1 MQVKSGLFRGSVLMV
16 AALLAACGGLDG
28 EEGTTA
34 PKVLSVQISDGSQG
48 GGIGEPAEGEFP
60 LLQPGVG
67 ADSDNDPNTSLP
79 QDFETE
85 SASSYPVA
93 AARSAGQSPMQPR
106 QLEQA
111 PKASVVQLGVLS
123 ASELA
128 SVSDEGGK
136 LNDGMQQRRVRT
148 GVGRKLSPQVT
159 ALTRSEG
166 SNWNWRTL
174 PDGWQVG
181 SLAVNTGNAKGVRL
195 GLQIDALPSN
205 SLLRFYAPDAST
217 MVELPASQVLARLQA
232 KQQGGAMQ
240 GGSTY
245 WAPVATGSV
254 GVVEVALPPGV
265 SKSGVRLGVDQVM
278 HMVVSPEEAAARS
291 TEKRLIDS
299 VSGSCERDFACT
311 AFPALEAAQTQA
323 ADAAL
328 YLDLVQYD
336 KFGYA
341 AGYVCSGMLVGDN
354 GRTNAP
360 YVLTADHCIGTA
372 AGAYDADAY
381 LFWRSTGCG
390 VSTVDERLALFASG
404 LEYLYS
410 ENASKGADMALLRPF
425 DGNYHVPVDGLE
437 LAGWSAATQRGTQA
451 VVGLHHPEGDHLMRS
466 LGFASPA
473 PRANFL
479 RVLWNQGATEGGSS
493 GSALLN
499 SQGQVIGTLWGGSS
513 ACKDGWQGNGL
524 PDDYGRFSA
533 AYGRGLR
540 NWLHTPARP
549 LAMVA
554 RTGHTSGPRELV
566 LRDLR
571 PSPLGRTTFQAARLN
586 EAGNGLGV
594 SDPWRSPS
602 VFQPL
607 EYGTASGVVVHDIDG
622 DGRDDV
628 VVRRPGLFGTETL
641 SVVQE
646 QVIGGNTVTGEWLLH
661 ARMDRSIK
669 VLGLGDFD
677 GNGIAD
683 VALYDARQKLMQLV
697 LLSRNEA
704 GNYVPHLTEVLYGFK
719 DIFGRLIRTVAP
731 VAVGDFNGTGR
742 AQVLFRDSLRPK
754 EAVFVH
760 WQGDTVPD
768 NSFVLSVGALNLAGT
783 LVAATDIDD
792 DGKTDFVFNNRGA
805 IRYSLSQGS
814 GPTYT
819 MAPHQTAL
827 TALPYGFQLA
837 AVSDVD
843 GVGGS
848 ELVLRRSSNGEVRVV
863 RNPGSGLW
871 TQQTVSLLA
880 QP

>member
-1 MQVKSGLFRGSVLMV
+1 MV
-16 AALLAACGGLDG
+16 VALLAACGGLEG
-28 EEGTTA
+28 GEGTDA
-34 PKVLSVQISDGSQG
+34 PKVLSVQVSDGSQG
-48 GGIGEPAEGEFP
+48 GGIGEPVEGEFP
-60 LLQPGVG
+60 SLQSGVG
-67 ADSDNDPNTSLP
+67 ADPVDDPNTSQT

-93 AARSAGQSPMQPR
+93 EARSEGRSPMQPR
-106 QLEQA
+106 QLESA
-111 PKASVVQLGVLS
+111 PRASVVSLGVLP

-128 SVSDEGGK
+128 SVQDEGGK
-136 LNDGMQQRRVRT
+136 PNDDMQQRRVRT

-195 GLQIDALPSN
+195 GLQIDALPSEA
-205 SLLRFYAPDAST
+205 LLRFYAPDATT
-217 MVELPASQVLARLQA
+217 MVELAASQVLARVQA

-240 GGSTY
+240 GSGTY
-245 WAPVATGSV
+245 WAPAAAGSV
-254 GVVEVALPPGV
+254 GVVEVALPPGI

-278 HMVVSPEEAAARS
+278 HMVMSSEEAAARS
-291 TEKRLIDS
+291 TEKRLATN
-299 VSGSCERDFACT
+299 VSGTCQRDFACT
-311 AFPALEAAQTQA
+311 GPMPQA

-328 YLDLVQYD
+328 YLDFVQYD

-360 YVLTADHCIGTA
+360 YVLTANHCIGTA

-390 VSTVDERLALFASG
+390 VSTIDERFALFAAG

-410 ENASKGADMALLRPF
+410 ENRLQGADMALLRPF
-425 DGNYHVPVDGLE
+425 DGNYHVPVGGLT
-437 LAGWSAATQRGTQA
+437 LAGWSAATQGGTQD
-451 VVGLHHPEGDHLMRS
+451 VVGLHHPGGDHLMRS

-473 PRANFL
+473 ARANFL
-479 RVLWNQGATEGGSS
+479 RVSWHEGTTEGGSS

-499 SQGQVIGTLWGGSS
+499 NQGQVIGTLWGGSS
-513 ACKDGWQGNGL
+513 ACNGSVGNGL
-524 PDDYGRFSA
+524 PDEYGRFST
-533 AYGRGLR
+533 AYARGLR

-554 RTGHTSGPRELV
+554 RTGHTSGSRELV

-586 EAGNGLGV
+586 ATGNGLSSGNA
-594 SDPWRSPS
+594 WRSPS

-607 EYGTASGVVVHDIDG
+607 EYGIASGVAVQDIDG

-641 SVVQE
+641 SVLQE
-646 QVIGGNTVTGEWLLH
+646 RVTGGTTVTGEWLLH

-677 GNGIAD
+677 DNGYVD
-683 VALYDARQKLMQLV
+683 VALYDPVQKLMQLV

-704 GNYVPHLTEVLYGFK
+704 GNYVPNLVTLFAFQDVS
-719 DIFGRLIRTVAP
+719 GRIIPTFAP

-742 AQVLFRDSLRPK
+742 AQVLFRNSLKPK
-754 EAVFVH
+754 EAWFVH
-760 WQGDTVPD
+760 WQGETVPETP
-768 NSFVLSVGALNLAGT
+768 FRLSVGTLGLAGT
-783 LVAATDIDD
+783 LVATPDIDG
-792 DGKTDFVFNNRGA
+792 DGKADFVFNNLGA
-805 IRYSLSQGS
+805 IRYSLSQVS
-814 GPTYT
+814 DSAYS

-827 TALPYGFQLA
+827 TALPSGFQLA

-843 GVGGS
+843 GNGQS
-848 ELVLRRSSNGEVRVV
+848 DLVLRHRSTGEIRVASK
-863 RNPGSGLW
+863 PISGIW
-871 TQQTVSLLA
+871 TPQSVSLV
-880 QP
+880 P